1 VFFIVLRVG
10 MVLTIFT
17 VLIFVFTS
25 LGIVPLLWDRDLTY
39 LYAL

>member
-1 VFFIVLRVG
+1 VFFVVLRVG

-17 VLIFVFTS
+17 ILIFVFTS
-25 LGIVPLLWDRDLTY
+25 LRIVPLLWDRDLTY